1 MHWNHRI
8 IRKVDP
14 SSSELYFEIHEVQYN
29 DDGGVEAWAESAVSP
44 FGESK
49 EELESEVRLFH
60 KAFEKP
66 ILECKTV
73 ERKEVLVEI
82 DPS

>member
-14 SSSELYFEIHEVQYN
+14 SSSELYFEIHEVHY
-29 DDGGVEAWAESAVSP
+29 DDNGKIEAWTESAVSP

-49 EELESEVRLFH
+49 GELESEVRLFL

-66 ILECKTV
+66 ILECRTV
-73 ERKEVLVEI
+73 EGKEVLIEI